1 VPIHADT
8 KDDLTLLQH
17 AARGDE
23 AAFERLMSRH
33 EGAVHRF
40 IRTLT
45 PDTTSAEDALQETFL
60 AAWRGASGFRGE
72 ASVRSWLF
80 TIARHAAYRQGR
92 RHVGEP
98 GPDDQTPLDELGVQA
113 GWGQDDP
120 ERATARREEHDAIER
135 ALAALM
141 PEDRRVLVLR
151 DLEQLSG
158 EETAAILGLTLPALK
173 SRLHR
178 ARLRFAAR
186 FRQETTDGH

>member
-1 VPIHADT
+1 VPTHADT
-8 KDDLTLLQH
+8 KDDLTLLQD
-17 AARGDE
+17 AARGDA
-23 AAFERLMSRH
+23 AAFEALVARH
-33 EGAVHRF
+33 EGSVHRF
-40 IRTLT
+40 ARTLT
-45 PDTTSAEDALQETFL
+45 PDEGAAEDALQETFL

-72 ASVRSWLF
+72 ASVRTWLF
-80 TIARHAAYRQGR
+80 TIARHAVAKQER

-98 GPDDQTPLDELGVQA
+98 ALEDATELDELGVQA
-113 GWGQDDP
+113 GWGSEDP
-120 ERATARREEHDAIER
+120 ETATVRREQHDAVAR
-135 ALAALM
+135 ALDMLA

-158 EETAAILGLTLPALK
+158 DETAAVLGLTLPAMK